1 MARNIS
7 IKTVVPWVVV
17 GIVVLA
23 VGGMALR
30 GFEEWD
36 NPPQV
41 FDPEHDPHAQI
52 TLAPGQTETVEFAGD
67 GFTKMGYRLSTVDA
81 APPPPPLMLQG
92 KIELDPNTL
101 LRIRARFPGE
111 VIEIAQH
118 ETNIPGAPKRPL
130 QYGDR
135 VHKGQKLAVIRSK
148 EVGEK
153 KSELI
158 DALSKLFTRADIL
171 SRLEEADKGSIA
183 QRAIIE
189 AKRDF
194 DEASVAVTNARRT
207 LESWQISEDE
217 IAAVQQEAERLQ
229 HGKAK
234 DGLRGAEAL
243 KADLTAEKTW
253 ANAVLRSGV
262 DGIILE
268 KNIVESDMVDPS
280 DDLFK
285 IADTSHIRVLAQ
297 VYEEDLPT
305 LRHLPPE
312 KRRWK
317 IDLKSDPFDEPV
329 SGAFELVGGIIDP
342 AQHTA
347 MVMGMLDN
355 ASGRMNLGQFV
366 TARID
371 MDADPAMVAVPSK
384 AAVIEDGSLV
394 AVFVQDEAH
403 PNQFTRR
410 LVAPTSKLPDKVCIR
425 SEPNEAERA
434 AGAKPLKVGEKV
446 ISSGVLELNA
456 ELAVL
461 KAGQPAVQARLQ
473 VP

>member
-1 MARNIS
+1 MARRIS
-7 IKTVVPWVVV
+7 IKILVPWVVV
-17 GIVVLA
+17 GIVILA

-30 GFEEWD
+30 GFEEWE

-41 FDPEHDPHAQI
+41 FDPEHDPRAQVL
-52 TLAPGQTETVEFAGD
+52 LAPGQTETVEFPGD
-67 GFTKMGYRLSTVDA
+67 AFTKMGYRLSTVEA
-81 APPPPPLMLQG
+81 APPPPPLRLQG
-92 KIELDPNTL
+92 RVELDPNTL
-101 LRIRARFPGE
+101 LRIKARFPGE
-111 VIEIAQH
+111 VVEIAQH
-118 ETNIPGAPKRPL
+118 ETGVPGGAKRPL

-135 VHKGQKLAVIRSK
+135 VRKGQKLAVIRSK

-153 KSELI
+153 KSELV

-171 SRLEEADKGSIA
+171 SRLEEAEKGAIA

-234 DGLRGAEAL
+234 DGLRGADAL
-243 KADLTAEKTW
+243 KADLAAEKTW
-253 ANAVLRSGV
+253 ANAELRSAIDGV
-262 DGIILE
+262 ILE
-268 KNIVESDMVDPS
+268 KNIVDGDMVDPA

-285 IADTSHIRVLAQ
+285 IADTSHIRVIAQ

-329 SGAFELVGGIIDP
+329 PGVFELVGGIIDP

-347 MVMGMLDN
+347 MVMGLLDN

-366 TARID
+366 TATID

-384 AAVIEDGSLV
+384 AVVEDGSLV
-394 AVFVQDEAH
+394 AVFVQDNAH
-403 PNQFTRR
+403 PDQFTRR
-410 LVAPTSKLPDKVCIR
+410 LVAITSKLPDRVCIR

-434 AGAKPLKVGEKV
+434 AGAKPLRIGEKV

-461 KAGQPAVQARLQ
+461 KAAQPAVQARTQ